1 MEEEFYDVLYGYLTR
16 GVYPNEYN
24 TNKKRSLR
32 RKAVHYSVDNGEL
45 FYIGG
50 KIQPRRVIKD
60 EEEKRRIL
68 ESCHAET
75 GGTALH

>member
-1 MEEEFYDVLYGYLTR
+1 MIPTR
-16 GVYPNEYN
+16 RDHFGGKPCI
-24 TNKKRSLR
+24 SI
-32 RKAVHYSVDNGEL
+32 DNGEL

-50 KIQPRRVIKD
+50 KRQLRRVIKD
-60 EEEKRRIL
+60 EEEKRHIL

>member
-16 GVYPNEYN
+16 GVYPSEYD

-32 RKAVHYSVDNGEL
+32 RKAVHYRVDNGEL
-45 FYIGG
+45 FYIDG
-50 KIQPRRVIKD
+50 KRQPRRVIKD
-60 EEEKRRIL
+60 EEKRCIL